1 VRALVIREEVVRL
14 GTAGWVARL
23 AAVVL
28 VGACAP
34 AAPDGGP
41 ASRVVPDGDAYRVE
55 AAGRRFASIVPP
67 DLAGAG
73 PPEVAI
79 EAIDGGWSRV
89 AFRWQLDRS
98 IQQDDLAVELAL
110 GLEPDFHWL
119 PHLAP
124 DDGYVAA
131 QHVFRSPAFI
141 VAEGPATLAVVP
153 DLDLVGQRA
162 GNPWYLDYDARVGRA
177 WVGMSLTSIPTHVL
191 YEKAPGMTFEPGEL
205 ELAFFVTAYADA
217 GADAGADTPPNPW
230 RRVSRFLWD
239 RWARP
244 LHVAGEPNRVPMARY
259 VERTYDWAFES
270 WADAVWQEFELDGT
284 RVGAPQFIV
293 NVTQSPNYPGEWE
306 QREFL
311 SIWNQ
316 AWFSSLRS
324 ASGVMR
330 WARQVGS
337 ADLEAKATLT
347 KALALAAPMRDG
359 IFPSVIRTDNEMVAI
374 EGETY
379 QRPRGWDEAYW
390 TNSNRSPEN
399 FGVSTDW
406 YHLLDASW
414 TALLMLR
421 WHEEFGADPDL
432 VAYARTYADKL
443 LTLQEP
449 SGFFPS
455 WLHPETLTP
464 SAVFRDSPET
474 SMSVTFLLELA
485 EVTGEASYRE
495 SALRAMNAVL
505 DGPVRNGRWED
516 FETYWSCNAFG
527 QDTHVGRPF
536 DRNGMFKQN
545 TFSIFWTAEA
555 LYESWR
561 VTNDTRYLAWGR
573 RTLDELSMAQQV
585 WQPPFIY
592 VPALGGFGVMNTDGE
607 WNDSRQSLFAEL
619 FLRYYDATGDAHLF
633 ERGVAALKSSF
644 VMMYAPENPMAKE
657 QWELAHPFF
666 GPEDYGFTMENY
678 GHGGTTSPEGVGIGV
693 FTIYD
698 WGNGAASEAY
708 NRVTD
713 HFGQAYIDRPRGQG
727 FGIDSV
733 AVEPTDSGFALTD
746 LAPDG
751 APRDVRVVFEDGSET
766 TVRLDGATPVVLEP

>member
-1 VRALVIREEVVRL
+1 MGVRVTYWLAPIVFFIGCASEPVGHVSEEPLATRVVRAGDEYRIESAGRSFATFSLPVLADLGSPEVE
-14 GTAGWVARL
+14 
-23 AAVVL
+23 
-28 VGACAP
+28 
-34 AAPDGGP
+34 
-41 ASRVVPDGDAYRVE
+41 VE
-55 AAGRRFASIVPP
+55 AF
-67 DLAGAG
+67 
-73 PPEVAI
+73 
-79 EAIDGGWSRV
+79 DGGWSRV
-89 AFRWQLDRS
+89 GLRWSTDRA
-98 IQQDDLAVELAL
+98 IQQDDLAVAITLE
-110 GLEPDFHWL
+110 LEPDFHWL
-119 PHLAP
+119 PHLTP

-131 QHVFRSPAFI
+131 QHVFRSPAII
-141 VAEGPATLAVVP
+141 VAEGPATLAIVP
-153 DLDLVGQRA
+153 DLDLVGQRSA
-162 GNPWYLDYDARVGRA
+162 NPWYLDYDARVGRA

-191 YEKAPGMTFEPGEL
+191 YQKAPGMTVGPGQL
-205 ELAFFVTAYADA
+205 ELAFFVTAYE
-217 GADAGADTPPNPW
+217 DTAEPFNPW
-230 RRVSRFLWD
+230 RRVSQFLWE

-244 LHVAGEPNRVPMARY
+244 LYAEGEPNRVPMARY
-259 VERTYDWAFES
+259 VERTYDWAFDS
-270 WADAVWQEFELDGT
+270 WADAVWQEFEIGGT

-330 WARQVGS
+330 WARRVGS
-337 ADLEAKATLT
+337 ADLEEKAKLT

-359 IFPSVIRTDNEMVAI
+359 IFPSVIKTDNESVTIASK
-374 EGETY
+374 TY
-379 QRPRGWDEAYW
+379 RRPRGWEHSYW
-390 TNSNRSPEN
+390 TNSNRSPDN
-399 FGVSTDW
+399 LGASIDGRVPRVARDGRDAW
-406 YHLLDASW
+406 YHVLDASW

-421 WHEEFGADPDL
+421 WYEELEPDSDL
-432 VAYARTYADKL
+432 LGYARTYADKL

-455 WLHPETLTP
+455 WLHPETLEP

-474 SMSVTFLLELA
+474 SMSVTFLLKLA
-485 EVTGEASYRE
+485 EMTGQTRYQDAALVAMEA
-495 SALRAMNAVL
+495 VV
-505 DGPVRNGRWED
+505 DGPLRTGRWED

-527 QDTHVGRPF
+527 QDTHVGRVF
-536 DRNGMFKQN
+536 ERNGMFKQN
-545 TFSIFWTAEA
+545 TFSMFWTAEA

-561 VTNDTRYLAWGR
+561 VTGDERYLGWGR
-573 RTLDELSMAQQV
+573 RTLDELSMVQQV

-619 FLRYYDATGDAHLF
+619 FLRYFQATGDSHLF

-644 VMMYAPENPMAKE
+644 VMMYAPENPMARE
-657 QWELAHPFF
+657 QWEQAHPFF

-708 NRVTD
+708 NRITD
-713 HFGQAYIDRPRGQG
+713 HFGQVYIDRERGLG
-727 FGIDSV
+727 FGLDSI
-733 AVEPTDSGFALTD
+733 AVRPGAGGFELTD
-746 LAPDG
+746 WADE
-751 APRDVRVVFEDGSET
+751 PRDVRVVFEDDSEI
-766 TVRLDGATPVVLEP
+766 TVRLDGRAQLVVDP